1 VGELIVDLIT
11 SLDGYASAC
20 FARVSHRTSECPSEA
35 PFGLLCAPNLL
46 IRCGEAMSLSA
57 SPAAPIHEPAI
68 VSSRRRRRGDD
79 DERKR
84 PKDVDAQAARI
95 AEIGHASSGLQAR
108 YLQARYLCLDV

>member
-1 VGELIVDLIT
+1 
-11 SLDGYASAC
+11 
-20 FARVSHRTSECPSEA
+20 
-35 PFGLLCAPNLL
+35 
-46 IRCGEAMSLSA
+46 
-57 SPAAPIHEPAI
+57 